1 MYAKLIKFR
10 GEAMSQPTKNQTVSV
25 RQSAI
30 TLIGGTGIGLVLGTI
45 GGAVFGD
52 IAMGAVVGVGAGAAS
67 GGVAL
72 AFSDEKTY
80 QK

>member
-1 MYAKLIKFR
+1 MAQL
-10 GEAMSQPTKNQTVSV
+10 TNNQSVSMK
-25 RQSAI
+25 QSAI

-45 GGAVFGD
+45 AGAIFGD
-52 IAMGAVVGVGAGAAS
+52 IAMGAVIGVGAGAAS

-72 AFSDEKTY
+72 AFADEKNY